1 MFNKTNSKATPSK
14 GNGHAAAAA
23 AMDAAATK
31 KPVPRTVSSAP
42 SIFGRD
48 IVITGDIK
56 TDGEVQIDGRLE
68 GNITAAIVT
77 IGEQGAVNGIVKA
90 DKVYIRGKIQ
100 GKVNAISVELAE
112 TANVHAD
119 LIQDDLSIANGA
131 FFDGKCSRK
140 TKMPTPITKATNIKS
155 AKKSA

>member
-1 MFNKTNSKATPSK
+1 MFSKTNAPKTN
-14 GNGHAAAAA
+14 GNSGRSEAAAI
-23 AMDAAATK
+23 MDAAPK
-31 KPVPRTVSSAP
+31 KSSARTVNSAP

-68 GNITAAIVT
+68 GNITATIVT
-77 IGEQGAVNGIVKA
+77 VGEHGAVNGLIKA
-90 DKVYIRGKIQ
+90 DKVHIRGKVQ
-100 GKVNAISVELAE
+100 GKVNALSVDLSE
-112 TANVHAD
+112 TANVQAD

-140 TKMPTPITKATNIKS
+140 SKSPTPIKA